1 MRIFLNISFFCTV
14 LLFSSCGS
22 KKQNA
27 SIPDLS
33 QANNMNIMFKM
44 DFDSTAKMNI
54 KTVPIKEAKKMLEL
68 KELLNSEPFPYIYC
82 ASSGAMNFYKDSTL
96 IYSFAFNTTPELRHI
111 AYTYNSKLIAVTLS
125 EEHAKF
131 LESFKQ
137 Q

>member
-1 MRIFLNISFFCTV
+1 
-14 LLFSSCGS
+14 
-22 KKQNA
+22 
-27 SIPDLS
+27 
-33 QANNMNIMFKM
+33 MNIMFKM

-54 KTVPIKEAKKMLEL
+54 KTVPIKEAKKMLEM

-82 ASSGAMNFYKDSTL
+82 ASSGAMNFYTDSTL

-131 LESFKQ
+131 LESFKKQ
-137 Q
+137 

>member
-1 MRIFLNISFFCTV
+1 MRIFLTISALCITI
-14 LLFSSCGS
+14 LFSSCGS
-22 KKQNA
+22 KKENA

-54 KTVPIKEAKKMLEL
+54 KTVPIKEAQKMFEL

-111 AYTYNSKLIAVTLS
+111 AYTYNSKLVAVTLS
-125 EEHAKF
+125 EEHSNF
-131 LESFKQ
+131 LESFKK
-137 Q
+137 